1 MVTGKHLRV
10 PARNRILD
18 DECIA
23 ALGRL
28 GGAPA
33 QVVNIGCGMV
43 GGVPHHLLHVLLAGM
58 CIGSNFAHVAG
69 HRLLPYE

>member
-1 MVTGKHLRV
+1 MPAGKHLRV

-23 ALGRL
+23 ALSRL

-33 QVVNIGCGMV
+33 QVANIGCGMV
-43 GGVPHHLLHVLLAGM
+43 RGVAAGLQLILLLA
-58 CIGSNFAHVAG
+58 
-69 HRLLPYE
+69 

>member
-1 MVTGKHLRV
+1 MLTGKHLRV

-18 DECIA
+18 DECMA

-43 GGVPHHLLHVLLAGM
+43 GGVSDHLLHVLLAGA
-58 CIGSNFAHVAG
+58 CIGSDFADIAG
-69 HRLLPYE
+69 HS